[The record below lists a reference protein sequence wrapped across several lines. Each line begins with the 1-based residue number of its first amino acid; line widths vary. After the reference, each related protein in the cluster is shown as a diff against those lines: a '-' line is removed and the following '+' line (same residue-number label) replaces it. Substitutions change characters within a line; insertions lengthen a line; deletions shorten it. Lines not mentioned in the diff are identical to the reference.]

1 MERVYE
7 RCCGVDVHK
16 KRVVACLRLPGGRHR
31 RRGTVRTFGTT
42 TSELLRL
49 ADWLTENGCTHVAME
64 STGVYWKPVF
74 NVLEG
79 VCEVLL
85 VNAQHIKAVPGRKT
99 DVRDCEW
106 IAELLEHGLLKPS
119 FIPPE
124 PIRDL
129 RDLTRYRKTLIWE
142 RASTINRIQKL
153 LETANIKLASVA
165 TDVMGASGR
174 AILAALVAGQ
184 RDAERLADLAKGT
197 LCAKRGQLADALSGR
212 FRDHH
217 AFMLGQMLS
226 HVKELERRID
236 ACSARIE
243 ECMAPFVTERT
254 LLETI
259 PGVGR
264 TTAEVLIAEMGVDM
278 TQFPSAAHFAS
289 WAGLCPGNHESAG
302 KRKSGRIR
310 KGNCWLKTGLVEAAL
325 AAKKQ
330 KNTYFYALGR
340 RISGRRGAK
349 RATIA
354 VAHAIGIAAW
364 HILAGAQP
372 YRDLGPQHFD
382 NLAADRLRRYHV
394 RRLTELGFTVK
405 LEPAA

>member
-1 MERVYE
+1 MERLYE
-7 RCCGVDVHK
+7 RCCGLDVHK
-16 KRVVACLRLPGGRHR
+16 ERVVACVRTPGPGRS
-31 RRGTVRTFGTT
+31 RGQVRTFGTT

-49 ADWLTENGCTHVAME
+49 CDWLTENEVTHVAME

-79 VCEVLL
+79 VFEVLL

-99 DVRDCEW
+99 DVKDCEW

-129 RDLTRYRKTLIWE
+129 RDLTRYRKTLTRE
-142 RASTINRIQKL
+142 RASEVNRIQKL
-153 LETANIKLASVA
+153 LESANIKLASVA
-165 TDVMGASGR
+165 TDVVGASGR
-174 AILAALVAGQ
+174 AMLKALISGQHDPAQLA
-184 RDAERLADLAKGT
+184 ELAKGT
-197 LCAKRGQLADALSGR
+197 LRAKRGDLLEALSGR

-217 AFMLGQMLS
+217 AFMIGQMLA
-226 HVKELERRID
+226 HVEELEKRI
-236 ACSARIE
+236 AQCSTRIE
-243 ECMAPFVTERT
+243 ECMSPFALERG

-264 TTAEVLIAEMGVDM
+264 VTAESLIAEMGVDM
-278 TQFPSAAHFAS
+278 TRFPSSAHFAS
-289 WAGLCPGNHESAG
+289 WAGLCPGNNESGG
-302 KRKSGRIR
+302 KRRSARVR
-310 KGNCWLKTGLVEAAL
+310 KGNLWLKTSLVEAAL

-330 KNTYFYALGR
+330 RHTYFAALGR
-340 RISGRRGAK
+340 RLGGRRGAK
-349 RATIA
+349 RATVA
-354 VAHAIGIAAW
+354 VAHAIGVAAW

-372 YRDLGPQHFD
+372 YRDLGPHHFD
-382 NLAADRLRRYHV
+382 TLASDRLRRHYV
-394 RRLTELGFTVK
+394 RRLRDLGFNVA

>member
-1 MERVYE
+1 MERVHE
-7 RCCGVDVHK
+7 RCCGLDVHK
-16 KRVVACLRLPGGRHR
+16 ERVVACVRTPGPR
-31 RRGTVRTFGTT
+31 RSRGQVRTFGTT

-49 ADWLTENGCTHVAME
+49 CDWLTENEVTHVAME

-79 VCEVLL
+79 TCEVLL

-106 IAELLEHGLLKPS
+106 IAELLEHGLLKAS

-129 RDLTRYRKTLIWE
+129 RDLTRYRKTLIRE
-142 RASTINRIQKL
+142 RASEVNRIQKL
-153 LETANIKLASVA
+153 LESANIKLASVA
-165 TDVMGASGR
+165 TDVVGASGR
-174 AILAALVAGQ
+174 AMLKALISGQ
-184 RDAERLADLAKGT
+184 HDPEYLADLAKGT
-197 LCAKRGQLADALSGR
+197 LRAKRGHLVEALSGR

-217 AFMLGQMLS
+217 AFMIRQMLA
-226 HVKELERRID
+226 HIEELEQRV
-236 ACSARIE
+236 AQCSARVE
-243 ECMAPFVTERT
+243 ECMAPLALERS

-264 TTAEVLIAEMGVDM
+264 LTAEVLIAEMGVDM
-278 TQFPSAAHFAS
+278 TRFASSAHFAS
-289 WAGLCPGNHESAG
+289 WAGLCPGNNESAG
-302 KRKSGRIR
+302 KRRSARVR
-310 KGNCWLKTGLVEAAL
+310 KGNVWLKTALVEAAL

-330 KNTYFYALGR
+330 PKTYFSALGR
-340 RISGRRGAK
+340 RLGSRRGAK

-354 VAHAIGIAAW
+354 VAHAIGVAAW

-372 YRDLGPQHFD
+372 YRDLGPNHFD
-382 NLAADRLRRYHV
+382 NLASDRLRRHYV
-394 RRLTELGFTVK
+394 RRLRDLGFNVA

>member
-1 MERVYE
+1 MERLYE
-7 RCCGVDVHK
+7 RCCGLDVHK
-16 KRVVACLRLPGGRHR
+16 KRVVACLRLPGPRGR
-31 RRGTVRTFGTT
+31 RRREVRTFGTT
-42 TSELLRL
+42 TGELLRL

-85 VNAQHIKAVPGRKT
+85 VNAHQVKALPGRKT
-99 DVRDCEW
+99 DVKDCEW
-106 IAELLEHGLLKPS
+106 IAELLEHGLLKAS

-129 RDLTRYRKTLIWE
+129 RDLTRYRKTLIRE
-142 RASTINRIQKL
+142 RGSEVNRIQKV

-165 TDVMGASGR
+165 SDIMGVSGR
-174 AILAALVAGQ
+174 AMLEALTAGQ
-184 RDAERLADLAKGT
+184 RDPEALAELAKGT
-197 LCAKRGQLADALSGR
+197 LRAKRGDLRAALSGR

-217 AFMLGQMLS
+217 AFLLREMLS
-226 HVKELERRID
+226 RVEELEARIE
-236 ACSARIE
+236 ALSRRIE
-243 ECMAPFVTERT
+243 ECMAPFEAERT

-264 TTAEVLIAEMGVDM
+264 ATAEVLIAEMGVDM
-278 TQFPSAAHFAS
+278 TRFPSAAHFAS

-302 KRKSGRIR
+302 KRRSGRIR
-310 KGNCWLKTGLVEAAL
+310 KGNLWLKTALVEAAL

-330 KNTYFYALGR
+330 RNTYFAALGR
-340 RISGRRGAK
+340 RIAGRRGAK
-349 RATIA
+349 RSTVA

-364 HILAGAQP
+364 HILAGGQP
-372 YRDLGPQHFD
+372 YRDLGPRHFD
-382 NLAADRLRRYHV
+382 TLAADRLRRYHV
-394 RRLTELGFTVK
+394 RRLRDLGFSVT
-405 LEPAA
+405 LSPAA